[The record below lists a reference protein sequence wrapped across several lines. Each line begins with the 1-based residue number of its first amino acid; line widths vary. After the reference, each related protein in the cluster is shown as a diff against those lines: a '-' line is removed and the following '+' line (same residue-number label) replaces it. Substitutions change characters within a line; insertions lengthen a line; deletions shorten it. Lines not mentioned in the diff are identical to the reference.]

1 MVKSHKRPKMS
12 ATGWTRA
19 KTHNVKKLNGRLSK
33 WFISSGLIHI
43 HLSSLFCSLY
53 NGPFLMEA
61 GVVQSSPALLI
72 CFSFCIL
79 FFSHPLSHLLHR
91 PIRTFSISKSIFQ
104 TLQLP
109 FILMF
114 FVIHRE
120 RLWERWGAAH
130 LEKAENNL
138 FIFKNHQPLHAQT
151 SSPLQAL
158 DQVWHISLSRAL
170 SRSLLLSR
178 SVLEDERQMKCS

>member
-1 MVKSHKRPKMS
+1 MNQGKNTQCKR
-12 ATGWTRA
+12 R
-19 KTHNVKKLNGRLSK
+19 NGRLSK
-33 WFISSGLIHI
+33 WFISNRLIHI
-43 HLSSLFCSLY
+43 HLSIRFWSLY

-109 FILMF
+109 FISMF

-158 DQVWHISLSRAL
+158 DQVWHISLSRSL

-178 SVLEDERQMKCS
+178 SVLEDERQMKCA